1 MTSDLD
7 TKLTDLLAKVP
18 ADKRDAA
25 GSLIAYYGPQLLNM
39 AVADAAGYLKRLLA
53 GDLNVV
59 TELDAGLSTDEW
71 LAKVKANTARWEN
84 VAQYNI
90 VRSNMTNE
98 FLLRAAPVLA
108 SILLALVF
116 P

>member
-1 MTSDLD
+1 MTTDLD
-7 TKLTDLLAKVP
+7 TKLADLLAKIP
-18 ADKRDAA
+18 TDKQAAA

-39 AVADAAGYLKRLLA
+39 AVADAAAYLKRLLA

-59 TELDAGLSTDEW
+59 TELDASLSTDEW
-71 LAKVKANTARWEN
+71 LSKVKANTARWEN

-90 VRSNMTNE
+90 VRNNMTNE
-98 FLLRAAPVLA
+98 FLLKAAPILA